1 MLRNPNSDLEEG
13 AAASELAALAITPYG
28 PSVDVWAVGVI
39 AYELVM
45 GVAPFS
51 RCDDEQKTMRRIL
64 DWHDVDCP
72 RALSP
77 QWAEFIQ
84 CALPLPARLMLPPA
98 PLNVVASLRYLGNFV
113 HLSKRGRTRGTLC
126 ES

>member
-13 AAASELAALAITPYG
+13 AAADELERLAITPYG

-84 CALPLPARLMLPPA
+84 CAAT
-98 PLNVVASLRYLGNFV
+98 
-113 HLSKRGRTRGTLC
+113 LSVCCWCVRGVWRAGR
-126 ES
+126 

>member
-1 MLRNPNSDLEEG
+1 MSLCWIPSPASRACICAGTLDYLAPEMLRNPATNDLEEG
-13 AAASELAALAITPYG
+13 VVPVEQLQEMDITPYG

-51 RCDDEQKTMRRIL
+51 CCDDEQKTMRRIL
-64 DWHDVDCP
+64 DWHDLDCP

-77 QWAEFIQ
+77 QWAEFIR
-84 CALPLPARLMLPPA
+84 CSFR
-98 PLNVVASLRYLGNFV
+98 VSSLR
-113 HLSKRGRTRGTLC
+113 TT
-126 ES
+126 